1 MIKLGK
7 KILNNEIIK
16 KIIFDN
22 IKIEIDP
29 QAEKHIN
36 NVYNLA
42 KDLANQQTIY
52 GLNTGFGGLAETKIS
67 KNLQEELQYN
77 ILLSH
82 ACGVG
87 EALDFYTAKTILL
100 LRLNTLLQGYSLA
113 SPSLLS
119 SLVKLLN
126 ANCAPYIPKKGSV
139 GASGDLAPLAH
150 LGLLL
155 LGIGEAFIDNKKT
168 TAKNALKQSKIEN
181 FKLYFRDGLALING
195 TQAMSASGFTSL
207 LDSFDL
213 CDLADITAACTIE
226 ALGGHNTPYD
236 QRIQMLKPYPGQ
248 IISAKNIR
256 SMLKGSKRKSF
267 INNPLTQDP
276 YSLRCV
282 PQVHGA
288 SRDVSLANLKIIE
301 TEINSTTDNPLFF
314 IKNNK
319 FDILFGGNF
328 HGQQLAIALDH
339 QALGVAELANIS
351 ERRIELLLNPKHSNG
366 LPAFLI
372 NPQGSN
378 SGFMMLHVTASA
390 LINENK
396 ILSHPASTD
405 SIPTSANREDH
416 VSMGM
421 TAANKLKEI
430 IKNTK
435 IVLTIELLASLQALN
450 YRNDKSISPK
460 IMLLHKEAR
469 KIVAFYKKDCL
480 FINDLNKINQ
490 WLDTSY
496 AKNLIKDLLT
506 SKSNNPS
513 I

>member
-1 MIKLGK
+1 MIKLGQK
-7 KILNNEIIK
+7 PLTQEIIK

-22 IKIEIDP
+22 LAVEIDP
-29 QAEKHIN
+29 QTEKYLKNI
-36 NVYNLA
+36 YDLA
-42 KDLANQQTIY
+42 KDLSSHQTIY

-67 KNLQEELQYN
+67 KELQEELQYN
-77 ILLSH
+77 IILSH
-82 ACGVG
+82 ACGIG
-87 EALDFYTAKTILL
+87 EPLEFYTAKTILL

-113 SPSLLS
+113 SPFLLS
-119 SLVKLLN
+119 SLIKLLN
-126 ANCAPYIPKKGSV
+126 ANCVPYIPKKGSV

-155 LGIGEAFIDNKKT
+155 LGIGDAFIDHKKT
-168 TAKNALKQSKIEN
+168 SAKNALKKADITN

-195 TQAMSASGFTSL
+195 TQAMCASGFISL
-207 LDSFDL
+207 LDSFYL
-213 CDLADITAACTIE
+213 CDLADIVAACSIE
-226 ALGGHNTPYD
+226 ALGGHDTPFD
-236 QRIQMLKPYPGQ
+236 ERIQLLKPYAGQ
-248 IISAKNIR
+248 ITSAKNIR
-256 SMLKGSKRKSF
+256 TMLKGSKRNLH
-267 INNPLTQDP
+267 INNLLTQDP

-288 SRDVSLANLKIIE
+288 SRNTSTYNYDIIN
-301 TEINSTTDNPLFF
+301 TEINATTDNPLFF
-314 IKNNK
+314 LKNNK

-339 QALGVAELANIS
+339 QALAIAELANIS

-372 NPQGSN
+372 NPEGSN

-421 TAANKLKEI
+421 TSANKLKDI
-430 IKNTK
+430 INNTK
-435 IVLTIELLASLQALN
+435 TVLAIELLANMQALD
-450 YRNDKSISPK
+450 YRNNKLMSPK
-460 IMLLHKEAR
+460 I
-469 KIVAFYKKDCL
+469 KIIYNKIRETVPFHPKDCL
-480 FINDLNKINQ
+480 FINELNKIIE
-490 WLDTSY
+490 WLDRSLT
-496 AKNLIKDLLT
+496 KDLITNLLT
-506 SKSNNPS
+506 SKSNNSPV
-513 I
+513 